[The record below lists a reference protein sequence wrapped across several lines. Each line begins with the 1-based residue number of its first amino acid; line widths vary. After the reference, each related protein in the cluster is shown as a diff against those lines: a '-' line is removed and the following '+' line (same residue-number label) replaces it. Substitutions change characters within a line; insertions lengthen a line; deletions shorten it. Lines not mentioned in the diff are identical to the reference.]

1 MRQHSNESYNK
12 RRIKMTRGRKRSKRT
27 EENGIRAS
35 RRYKLVMCDMSKKY
49 RFRNNFVD
57 IVIVLIFDTALAYFN
72 IYRKVTFCDNY
83 RNIEEYFDKS
93 TAFSV

>member
-1 MRQHSNESYNK
+1 
-12 RRIKMTRGRKRSKRT
+12 
-27 EENGIRAS
+27 
-35 RRYKLVMCDMSKKY
+35 MCDISKKY
-49 RFRNNFVD
+49 RFRDKFVD
-57 IVIVLIFDTALAYFN
+57 IIIVSIFDIALAYFN